1 MTFSDWPY
9 WYLGSVVLTL
19 IAMLGTVMYEE
30 WLVVSRNEPPL
41 YTSQERDEDYCV
53 AVVMSAIP
61 FVNVLVLVATVC
73 YFYGSHVS
81 GFWLKGRG
89 NPNG

>member
-1 MTFSDWPY
+1 MIFSNWLY
-9 WYLGSVVLTL
+9 WYLGSVALTL

-41 YTSQERDEDYCV
+41 YTSQEKDENYCV
-53 AVVMSAIP
+53 AVVMSTIP

-73 YFYGSHVS
+73 YFYGSHVR
-81 GFWLKGRG
+81 GFWSKGRG
-89 NPNG
+89 NPND